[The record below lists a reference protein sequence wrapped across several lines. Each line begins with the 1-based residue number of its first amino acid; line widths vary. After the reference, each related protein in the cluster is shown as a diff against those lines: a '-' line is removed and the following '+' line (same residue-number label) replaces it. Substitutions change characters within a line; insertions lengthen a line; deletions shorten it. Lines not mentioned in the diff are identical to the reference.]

1 MNYTYILSIN
11 SNTCIGTLTTAAVPA
26 CMGAGILS
34 GVLGSAGLTSGSNF
48 TYKEHFLKSVSLL
61 CKRESKLI
69 IQGYSKLWVKK
80 GATDHTFACW
90 FFFTKTKQQYW
101 VSFTLR
107 HNQEVILYTPNTKN
121 LCHFGVRIHAYFCIT
136 EQFFQVL
143 FLSCEAMRSYGTQ
156 TSTQLRHLLI

>member
-1 MNYTYILSIN
+1 MNYMYILSLN
-11 SNTCIGTLTTAAVPA
+11 SNTCTETLTTAAVPA

-48 TYKEHFLKSVSLL
+48 TYKEHFLKSVSLV

-69 IQGYSKLWVKK
+69 IQLQGYSKLWVKK
-80 GATDHTFACW
+80 GATDDPFACW

-107 HNQEVILYTPNTKN
+107 HNHEVILYTLNAKN
-121 LCHFGVRIHAYFCIT
+121 LCRFGVRIHAYFCICWLMRPW
-136 EQFFQVL
+136 EVMAYR
-143 FLSCEAMRSYGTQ
+143 EAHSY
-156 TSTQLRHLLI
+156 STYSFSQLHY

>member
-107 HNQEVILYTPNTKN
+107 HNQEYYILQILKISAI
-121 LCHFGVRIHAYFCIT
+121 LG
-136 EQFFQVL
+136 
-143 FLSCEAMRSYGTQ
+143 
-156 TSTQLRHLLI
+156 